1 MATADCKFTVHFSM
15 SFCTSR
21 TSFRKTEPL
30 LSYRPQP
37 LSTSRSNTP
46 SSNSPP
52 PAVMACVQRGAF
64 ALVRSFKSLH
74 IALRPTGSAS
84 TPHDVRL
91 PYGPELFYHVGLW
104 QLFQLLARGL
114 VDVFFSRG
122 FSHAGL
128 IHFLLDASECRLVGF
143 LLGIVFMH
151 TCTMSRVQ
159 RDYRSIWNRTA
170 RLQNCLHTEQF

>member
-15 SFCTSR
+15 SFCTTR

-52 PAVMACVQRGAF
+52 PAVIACVQRGAF

-74 IALRPTGSAS
+74 MLCGRLDPLPRRTTCGFRNALLLVEPRDSVA
-84 TPHDVRL
+84 DVR
-91 PYGPELFYHVGLW
+91 GI
-104 QLFQLLARGL
+104 FQRLLALPGE
-114 VDVFFSRG
+114 
-122 FSHAGL
+122 
-128 IHFLLDASECRLVGF
+128 SELGCRYPITSW
-143 LLGIVFMH
+143 LG
-151 TCTMSRVQ
+151 
-159 RDYRSIWNRTA
+159 
-170 RLQNCLHTEQF
+170 